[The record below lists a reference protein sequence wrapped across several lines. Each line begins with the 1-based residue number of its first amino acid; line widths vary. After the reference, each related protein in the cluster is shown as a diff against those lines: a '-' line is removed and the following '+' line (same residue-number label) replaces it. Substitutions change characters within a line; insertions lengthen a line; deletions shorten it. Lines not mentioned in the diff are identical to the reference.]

1 MEPVDI
7 NSKELQELKSEFN
20 DLKETLNKQRI
31 VNKELLDQIRRQ
43 KTSFIGKD
51 LAKRMSMDIIT
62 IPMIIVICHAVG
74 WPIWFAVAVSIWALI
89 DLIAVLVGRKKFD
102 TRRKMLD
109 GDVLTVAKT
118 VKEYKRFYHLSV
130 VVGAIPAVALVAFV
144 LIRIYTQSAPDEN
157 MLFPTAIYIFTCVA
171 GVLYAVKTYRK
182 KMEACDNLID
192 VKTYRKKM
200 EACDNL
206 IDSLERE

>member
-1 MEPVDI
+1 MSKTMEPVDI
-7 NSKELQELKSEFN
+7 NSKELQELKSEYN

-31 VNKELLDQIRRQ
+31 VNKELLAQVQ
-43 KTSFIGKD
+43 KQKASFIGKD

-62 IPMIIVICHAVG
+62 IPMIIVICHAIG
-74 WPIWFAVAVSIWALI
+74 WPMWFAAAVSIWALI
-89 DLIAVLVGRKKFD
+89 DLVAVLAGRKKFD
-102 TRRKMLD
+102 TRKMLD
-109 GDVLTVAKT
+109 DDVLTAAKT

-130 VVGAIPAVALVAFV
+130 VVGAIPAVAQVAFV

-157 MLFPTAIYIFTCVA
+157 MLFPTAIYIFACLA
-171 GVLYAVKTYRK
+171 GIL
-182 KMEACDNLID
+182 LSI
-192 VKTYRKKM
+192 KTYRKKM

>member
-31 VNKELLDQIRRQ
+31 VNKDLLEQIRKQ

-51 LAKRMSMDIIT
+51 LTKRMSMDIIT

-89 DLIAVLVGRKKFD
+89 DLVAVLVGRKKFD
-102 TRRKMLD
+102 TRKMLD
-109 GDVLTVAKT
+109 DDVLTAAKT

-182 KMEACDNLID
+182 TMEACDNLI
-192 VKTYRKKM
+192 
-200 EACDNL
+200 E
-206 IDSLERE
+206 SLENE

>member
-1 MEPVDI
+1 MSKTMEPVDI

-31 VNKELLDQIRRQ
+31 VNKELLAQVQKQ

-74 WPIWFAVAVSIWALI
+74 WPMWFAAAVSIWALI
-89 DLIAVLVGRKKFD
+89 DLLAVLVGRKRFD
-102 TRRKMLD
+102 TQKMLD
-109 GDVLTVAKT
+109 DDVLTVAKT
-118 VKEYKRFYHLSV
+118 VKEYKKFYHLSV
-130 VVGAIPAVALVAFV
+130 VIGAIPAVALVAFI

-171 GVLYAVKTYRK
+171 GVLFS
-182 KMEACDNLID
+182 

-206 IDSLERE
+206 IDSLENN

>member
-31 VNKELLDQIRRQ
+31 VNKEFLEQIRKQ

-51 LAKRMSMDIIT
+51 LTKRMSMDIIT

-102 TRRKMLD
+102 TRKMLD
-109 GDVLTVAKT
+109 DDVLTAAKT

-192 VKTYRKKM
+192 
-200 EACDNL
+200 
-206 IDSLERE
+206 SLESE

>member
-1 MEPVDI
+1 MSKTMEPVDI

-31 VNKELLDQIRRQ
+31 VNKELLAQVQKQ

-62 IPMIIVICHAVG
+62 IPMIIVICHAIG
-74 WPIWFAVAVSIWALI
+74 WPMWFAAAVSIWALI
-89 DLIAVLVGRKKFD
+89 DLLAVLVGRKRFD
-102 TRRKMLD
+102 TQKMLD
-109 GDVLTVAKT
+109 DDVLTVAKT
-118 VKEYKRFYHLSV
+118 VKEYKKFYHLSMV
-130 VVGAIPAVALVAFV
+130 IGAIPAVALVAFV
-144 LIRIYTQSAPDEN
+144 LIRIYTQSAPNEN

-171 GVLYAVKTYRK
+171 GVLFS
-182 KMEACDNLID
+182 

-206 IDSLERE
+206 IDSLENKSESITA

>member
-1 MEPVDI
+1 MESVDI
-7 NSKELQELKSEFN
+7 NSKELQELKSEYN

-31 VNKELLDQIRRQ
+31 VNKELLEQIRKQ

-51 LAKRMSMDIIT
+51 LTKRMSMDIIT

-89 DLIAVLVGRKKFD
+89 DLLAVLAGRKKFD
-102 TRRKMLD
+102 TRKMLD
-109 GDVLTVAKT
+109 DDVLTAAKT

-192 VKTYRKKM
+192 
-200 EACDNL
+200 
-206 IDSLERE
+206 SLESE

>member
-1 MEPVDI
+1 MSKTMEPVDI

-31 VNKELLDQIRRQ
+31 VNKELLAQVQKQ

-51 LAKRMSMDIIT
+51 LARRMSMDIIT
-62 IPMIIVICHAVG
+62 IPMIIVICHAIG
-74 WPIWFAVAVSIWALI
+74 WPMWFAAAVSLWALI
-89 DLIAVLVGRKKFD
+89 DLLAVLVGRKRFD
-102 TRRKMLD
+102 TQKMLD
-109 GDVLTVAKT
+109 DDVLTVAKT
-118 VKEYKRFYHLSV
+118 VKEYKKFYHLSMV
-130 VVGAIPAVALVAFV
+130 IGAIPAVALVAFV
-144 LIRIYTQSAPDEN
+144 LIRIYTQSAPNEN

-171 GVLYAVKTYRK
+171 GVLFS
-182 KMEACDNLID
+182 

-206 IDSLERE
+206 IDSLGNKSESITA

>member
-1 MEPVDI
+1 MTVTMEPVDI

-20 DLKETLNKQRI
+20 DLKETLNKERI
-31 VNKELLDQIRRQ
+31 VNKELLEQIRKQ
-43 KTSFIGKD
+43 KTTFIGKD
-51 LAKRMSMDIIT
+51 LTKRMSMDIIT

-102 TRRKMLD
+102 TRKMLD
-109 GDVLTVAKT
+109 DDVLTAAKT
-118 VKEYKRFYHLSV
+118 VKQYKRFYHLSV

-171 GVLYAVKTYRK
+171 GVLFSVKTYRK
-182 KMEACDNLID
+182 KMEACDNLI
-192 VKTYRKKM
+192 
-200 EACDNL
+200 E
-206 IDSLERE
+206 SLEN

>member
-1 MEPVDI
+1 MSKTMEPVDI
-7 NSKELQELKSEFN
+7 NSKELQELKSEYN

-31 VNKELLDQIRRQ
+31 VNQELLEQIRKQ

-51 LAKRMSMDIIT
+51 LTKRMSMDIIT

-74 WPIWFAVAVSIWALI
+74 WPMWFAVAVSIWALI
-89 DLIAVLVGRKKFD
+89 DLVAVLVGRKKFD
-102 TRRKMLD
+102 TRKMLD
-109 GDVLTVAKT
+109 DDVLTAAKT

-192 VKTYRKKM
+192 
-200 EACDNL
+200 
-206 IDSLERE
+206 SLESE

>member
-31 VNKELLDQIRRQ
+31 VNQELLEQIRKQ

-51 LAKRMSMDIIT
+51 LTKRMSMDIIT

-89 DLIAVLVGRKKFD
+89 DLVAVLVGRKKFD
-102 TRRKMLD
+102 TQKMLD
-109 GDVLTVAKT
+109 DDVLTAAKT

-182 KMEACDNLID
+182 KMEACDNLI
-192 VKTYRKKM
+192 
-200 EACDNL
+200 E
-206 IDSLERE
+206 SLENE

>member
-31 VNKELLDQIRRQ
+31 VNQELLEQIRKQ

-51 LAKRMSMDIIT
+51 LTKRMSMDIIT

-89 DLIAVLVGRKKFD
+89 DLVAVLVGRKKFD
-102 TRRKMLD
+102 TRKMLD
-109 GDVLTVAKT
+109 DDVLTAAKT
-118 VKEYKRFYHLSV
+118 VKEYKRFYHLSM

-144 LIRIYTQSAPDEN
+144 LIRIYTQSASDDN
-157 MLFPTAIYIFTCVA
+157 MLLPTAIYIFACLA
-171 GVLYAVKTYRK
+171 GIL
-182 KMEACDNLID
+182 LS

-206 IDSLERE
+206 IDSLESE

>member
-1 MEPVDI
+1 MNKTMEPVDI
-7 NSKELQELKSEFN
+7 NSKELQELKSEYN

-31 VNKELLDQIRRQ
+31 VNKELLEQIRKQ

-51 LAKRMSMDIIT
+51 LTKRMSLDIIT

-102 TRRKMLD
+102 TRKMLD
-109 GDVLTVAKT
+109 DDVLTAAKT

-144 LIRIYTQSAPDEN
+144 LVRIYAQSAPDDN
-157 MLFPTAIYIFTCVA
+157 MMLPTAIYIFACLA
-171 GVLYAVKTYRK
+171 GILLSIKTYRK
-182 KMEACDNLID
+182 
-192 VKTYRKKM
+192 TM

>member
-7 NSKELQELKSEFN
+7 NSKELQELKSEYN

-31 VNKELLDQIRRQ
+31 VNQELLEQIRKQ

-51 LAKRMSMDIIT
+51 LTKRMSMDIIT

-102 TRRKMLD
+102 TRKMLD

-182 KMEACDNLID
+182 KMEACENLI
-192 VKTYRKKM
+192 
-200 EACDNL
+200 E
-206 IDSLERE
+206 SLENE

>member
-1 MEPVDI
+1 MSKTMEPVDI

-31 VNKELLDQIRRQ
+31 VNKDLLEQIRKQ

-51 LAKRMSMDIIT
+51 LTKRMSMDIIT

-89 DLIAVLVGRKKFD
+89 DLVAVLVGRKKID
-102 TRRKMLD
+102 TQKMLD
-109 GDVLTVAKT
+109 DDVLTAAKT

-144 LIRIYTQSAPDEN
+144 LVRIYAQSAPDDN
-157 MLFPTAIYIFTCVA
+157 MLLPTAIYIFACLA
-171 GVLYAVKTYRK
+171 GIL
-182 KMEACDNLID
+182 LSI
-192 VKTYRKKM
+192 KTYRKKM

-206 IDSLERE
+206 IDSLESE

>member
-1 MEPVDI
+1 MSKTMEPVDI

-31 VNKELLDQIRRQ
+31 VNKELLEQIRKQ

-51 LAKRMSMDIIT
+51 LTKRMSMDIIT

-89 DLIAVLVGRKKFD
+89 DLVAVLVGRKKFD
-102 TRRKMLD
+102 TRKMLD
-109 GDVLTVAKT
+109 DDVLTAAKT

-171 GVLYAVKTYRK
+171 GVLFSVKTYRK
-182 KMEACDNLID
+182 KMEACDNLI
-192 VKTYRKKM
+192 
-200 EACDNL
+200 E
-206 IDSLERE
+206 SLENE

>member
-7 NSKELQELKSEFN
+7 NSKELQELKSEYN

-31 VNKELLDQIRRQ
+31 VNKELLEQIRKQ

-51 LAKRMSMDIIT
+51 LTKRMSLDIIT

-74 WPIWFAVAVSIWALI
+74 WPVWFAVAVSIWALV

-102 TRRKMLD
+102 TQKMLD
-109 GDVLTVAKT
+109 DDVLTAAKT

-144 LIRIYTQSAPDEN
+144 LIRIYTQSAPDDN
-157 MLFPTAIYIFTCVA
+157 MLLPTAIYIFACLA
-171 GVLYAVKTYRK
+171 GIL
-182 KMEACDNLID
+182 LS

-206 IDSLERE
+206 IDSLESEKN

>member
-7 NSKELQELKSEFN
+7 NSKELQELKSEYN

-31 VNKELLDQIRRQ
+31 VNQELLEQIRKQ

-51 LAKRMSMDIIT
+51 LTKRMSMDIIT

-89 DLIAVLVGRKKFD
+89 DLVAVLVGRKKFD
-102 TRRKMLD
+102 TQKMLD
-109 GDVLTVAKT
+109 DDVLTVAKT

-182 KMEACDNLID
+182 KMEACDS
-192 VKTYRKKM
+192 
-200 EACDNL
+200 L

>member
-31 VNKELLDQIRRQ
+31 VNKELLEQIRKQ

-51 LAKRMSMDIIT
+51 LTKRMSLDIIT
-62 IPMIIVICHAVG
+62 IPMIIVICHAIG
-74 WPIWFAVAVSIWALI
+74 WPMWFAVAVSIWALI
-89 DLIAVLVGRKKFD
+89 DLVAVLVGRKKFD
-102 TRRKMLD
+102 TRKMLD
-109 GDVLTVAKT
+109 DDVLTAAKT

-130 VVGAIPAVALVAFV
+130 VVGAFPTVALVAFV
-144 LIRIYTQSAPDEN
+144 LIRIYTQSAPDDN
-157 MLFPTAIYIFTCVA
+157 MMLPTAIYIFACLA
-171 GVLYAVKTYRK
+171 GIL
-182 KMEACDNLID
+182 LS

-206 IDSLERE
+206 IDSLESE

>member
-31 VNKELLDQIRRQ
+31 VNKELLEQIRKQ

-51 LAKRMSMDIIT
+51 LTKRMSMDIIT

-74 WPIWFAVAVSIWALI
+74 WPVWFAVAVSIWALI

-102 TRRKMLD
+102 TRKMLD
-109 GDVLTVAKT
+109 DDVLTAAKT

-192 VKTYRKKM
+192 
-200 EACDNL
+200 
-206 IDSLERE
+206 SLERE

>member
-7 NSKELQELKSEFN
+7 NSKELQELKSEYN

-31 VNKELLDQIRRQ
+31 VNKELLEQIRKQ

-51 LAKRMSMDIIT
+51 LTKRMSMDIIT

-102 TRRKMLD
+102 TRKMLD
-109 GDVLTVAKT
+109 DDVLTAAKT

-171 GVLYAVKTYRK
+171 GVLLSVKTYRK
-182 KMEACDNLID
+182 KMEACDS
-192 VKTYRKKM
+192 
-200 EACDNL
+200 L
-206 IDSLERE
+206 IDSLESE

>member
-1 MEPVDI
+1 MSKTMEPVDI

-31 VNKELLDQIRRQ
+31 VNKELLEQIRKQ

-51 LAKRMSMDIIT
+51 LTKRMSLDIIT

-74 WPIWFAVAVSIWALI
+74 WPMWFAAAVSIWALI
-89 DLIAVLVGRKKFD
+89 DLLAVLVGRKKFD
-102 TRRKMLD
+102 TRKMLD
-109 GDVLTVAKT
+109 DDVLTVAKT

-182 KMEACDNLID
+182 KMEACDNLI
-192 VKTYRKKM
+192 
-200 EACDNL
+200 E
-206 IDSLERE
+206 SLENE

>member
-31 VNKELLDQIRRQ
+31 VNKELLAQVQKQ

-62 IPMIIVICHAVG
+62 IPMIIVMCHAIG
-74 WPIWFAVAVSIWALI
+74 WPMWFAAAVSIWALI
-89 DLIAVLVGRKKFD
+89 DLLAVLVGRKRFD
-102 TRRKMLD
+102 TQKMLD
-109 GDVLTVAKT
+109 DDVLTVAKT
-118 VKEYKRFYHLSV
+118 VKEYKKFYHLSMMI
-130 VVGAIPAVALVAFV
+130 GAIPAIALVAFI

-171 GVLYAVKTYRK
+171 GVLFS
-182 KMEACDNLID
+182 

-206 IDSLERE
+206 IDSLENKSESITT

>member
-31 VNKELLDQIRRQ
+31 VNKELLAQVQ
-43 KTSFIGKD
+43 KQKASFIGKD

-62 IPMIIVICHAVG
+62 IPMIIVICHAIG
-74 WPIWFAVAVSIWALI
+74 WPMWFAAAVSIWALI
-89 DLIAVLVGRKKFD
+89 DLLAVLVGRKKYD
-102 TRRKMLD
+102 TRKMLD
-109 GDVLTVAKT
+109 DDVLTAAKT

-192 VKTYRKKM
+192 
-200 EACDNL
+200 
-206 IDSLERE
+206 SLERE

>member
-31 VNKELLDQIRRQ
+31 VNKELLEQIRKQ

-51 LAKRMSMDIIT
+51 LTKRMSMDIIT

-89 DLIAVLVGRKKFD
+89 DLLAVLAGRKKFD
-102 TRRKMLD
+102 TRKMLD
-109 GDVLTVAKT
+109 DDVLTAAKT

-144 LIRIYTQSAPDEN
+144 LVRIYAQSAPDDN
-157 MLFPTAIYIFTCVA
+157 MLLPTAIYIFACLA
-171 GVLYAVKTYRK
+171 GIL
-182 KMEACDNLID
+182 LSI
-192 VKTYRKKM
+192 KTYRKKM

-206 IDSLERE
+206 IDSLESE

>member
-31 VNKELLDQIRRQ
+31 VNKELLEQIRKQ

-51 LAKRMSMDIIT
+51 LTKRMSLDIIT

-74 WPIWFAVAVSIWALI
+74 WPMWFAAAVSIWALI
-89 DLIAVLVGRKKFD
+89 DLLAVLVGRKKFD
-102 TRRKMLD
+102 TRKMLD
-109 GDVLTVAKT
+109 DDVLTVAKT

-130 VVGAIPAVALVAFV
+130 VVGAIPAVAMVAFV

-182 KMEACDNLID
+182 TMEACDNLI
-192 VKTYRKKM
+192 
-200 EACDNL
+200 E
-206 IDSLERE
+206 SLENE

>member
-7 NSKELQELKSEFN
+7 NSK
-20 DLKETLNKQRI
+20 LNKQRI
-31 VNKELLDQIRRQ
+31 VNKELLAQVQ
-43 KTSFIGKD
+43 KQKASFIGKD

-62 IPMIIVICHAVG
+62 IPMIIVICHAIG
-74 WPIWFAVAVSIWALI
+74 WPMWFAAAVSIWALI
-89 DLIAVLVGRKKFD
+89 DLLAVLVGRKKFD
-102 TRRKMLD
+102 TRKMLD
-109 GDVLTVAKT
+109 DDVLTAAKT

-130 VVGAIPAVALVAFV
+130 VVGAIPAVFV

-192 VKTYRKKM
+192 
-200 EACDNL
+200 
-206 IDSLERE
+206 SLERE

>member
-7 NSKELQELKSEFN
+7 NSKELQELKSEYN

-31 VNKELLDQIRRQ
+31 VNKELLDQIRKQ

-51 LAKRMSMDIIT
+51 LTKRMSLDIIT

-102 TRRKMLD
+102 TRKMLD
-109 GDVLTVAKT
+109 DDVLTAAKT

-157 MLFPTAIYIFTCVA
+157 MLFPTAIYILTCVA
-171 GVLYAVKTYRK
+171 GVLFSVKTYRK
-182 KMEACDNLID
+182 KMEACD
-192 VKTYRKKM
+192 K
-200 EACDNL
+200 L
-206 IDSLERE
+206 IDSLESE

>member
-7 NSKELQELKSEFN
+7 NSKELQGLKSEFN
-20 DLKETLNKQRI
+20 ELKERLNKQRI
-31 VNKELLDQIRRQ
+31 VNKELLAQVQ
-43 KTSFIGKD
+43 KQKASFIGKD

-62 IPMIIVICHAVG
+62 IPMIIVICHAIG
-74 WPIWFAVAVSIWALI
+74 WPMWFAAAVSIWALI
-89 DLIAVLVGRKKFD
+89 DLLAVLVGRKRFD
-102 TRRKMLD
+102 TQKMLD
-109 GDVLTVAKT
+109 DDVLTVAKT
-118 VKEYKRFYHLSV
+118 VKEYKRFYHLSM
-130 VVGAIPAVALVAFV
+130 VVGAIPAVALVAFI

-171 GVLYAVKTYRK
+171 GVLFS
-182 KMEACDNLID
+182 

-206 IDSLERE
+206 IDSLENE

>member
-31 VNKELLDQIRRQ
+31 VNKELLEQIRKQ

-51 LAKRMSMDIIT
+51 LTKRMSMDIIT

-89 DLIAVLVGRKKFD
+89 DLVAVLVGRKKFD
-102 TRRKMLD
+102 TRKMLD
-109 GDVLTVAKT
+109 NDVLAAAKT
-118 VKEYKRFYHLSV
+118 VKEYKRFYHLSM

-192 VKTYRKKM
+192 
-200 EACDNL
+200 
-206 IDSLERE
+206 SLERE

>member
-31 VNKELLDQIRRQ
+31 VNKEFLEQIRKQ

-51 LAKRMSMDIIT
+51 LTKRMSMDIIT

-102 TRRKMLD
+102 TRKMLD

-182 KMEACDNLID
+182 KMEACENLI
-192 VKTYRKKM
+192 
-200 EACDNL
+200 E
-206 IDSLERE
+206 SLENE

>member
-7 NSKELQELKSEFN
+7 NSKELQELKSEYN

-31 VNKELLDQIRRQ
+31 VNKELLEQIRKQ

-51 LAKRMSMDIIT
+51 LTKRMSMDIIT

-102 TRRKMLD
+102 TQKMLD
-109 GDVLTVAKT
+109 DDVLTAAKT

-144 LIRIYTQSAPDEN
+144 LIRIYTQSVPDGN
-157 MLFPTAIYIFTCVA
+157 MMLPMAIYIFACLA
-171 GVLYAVKTYRK
+171 GIL
-182 KMEACDNLID
+182 LS

-206 IDSLERE
+206 IDSLESE

>member
-20 DLKETLNKQRI
+20 DLKETLNKQQI
-31 VNKELLDQIRRQ
+31 VNQELLEQIRKQ

-51 LAKRMSMDIIT
+51 LTKRMSMDIIT

-74 WPIWFAVAVSIWALI
+74 WPMWFAAAVSIWALI
-89 DLIAVLVGRKKFD
+89 DLLAVLAGRKKFD
-102 TRRKMLD
+102 TQKMLD
-109 GDVLTVAKT
+109 DDVLTVAKT
-118 VKEYKRFYHLSV
+118 VKEYKKFYHLSM

-192 VKTYRKKM
+192 
-200 EACDNL
+200 
-206 IDSLERE
+206 SLESE

>member
-31 VNKELLDQIRRQ
+31 VNKELLEQIRKQ

-51 LAKRMSMDIIT
+51 LTKRMSLDIIT

-102 TRRKMLD
+102 TRKMLD
-109 GDVLTVAKT
+109 DDVLTAAKT
-118 VKEYKRFYHLSV
+118 VKEYRRFYHLSV

-157 MLFPTAIYIFTCVA
+157 MLFPTAIYIFACLA
-171 GVLYAVKTYRK
+171 GIL
-182 KMEACDNLID
+182 LSI
-192 VKTYRKKM
+192 KTYRKKM

>member
-1 MEPVDI
+1 MSKTMEPVDI

-31 VNKELLDQIRRQ
+31 VNEEFMAQVRKQ
-43 KTSFIGKD
+43 KASFIGKD

-62 IPMIIVICHAVG
+62 IPMIIVICHAIG

-89 DLIAVLVGRKKFD
+89 DLLAVLVGRKKFD
-102 TRRKMLD
+102 TQKMLD
-109 GDVLTVAKT
+109 DDVLTAAKT

-130 VVGAIPAVALVAFV
+130 VVGAIPAVALAAFV
-144 LIRIYTQSAPDEN
+144 LVRIYAQSAPDEN

-171 GVLYAVKTYRK
+171 GVLYSVKTYRK
-182 KMEACDNLID
+182 KMEACDNLI
-192 VKTYRKKM
+192 
-200 EACDNL
+200 E
-206 IDSLERE
+206 SLESK